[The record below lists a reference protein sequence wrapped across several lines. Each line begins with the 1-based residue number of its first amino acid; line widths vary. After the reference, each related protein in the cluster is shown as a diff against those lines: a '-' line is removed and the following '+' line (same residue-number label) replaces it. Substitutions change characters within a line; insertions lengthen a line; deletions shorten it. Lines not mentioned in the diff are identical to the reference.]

1 MADFKIKSASGTGN
15 KTLIQGQDQSDSN
28 YAIQIGDGGASTLH
42 NATITA
48 GTFPTG
54 MLVQAVC
61 NPTIVSNTTTHTSEA
76 VAASVTGQITITSGN
91 GVLIY
96 VQANLYIDRSNNDM
110 GFLAQLKEGT
120 ATSGALISECR
131 SRDTNTAGNWH
142 EPFSLIGFDSSP
154 ADTTPDYCLTIQKL
168 NDCTVALS
176 HPTNAAASL
185 KFMLFEIRQ

>member
-1 MADFKIKSASGTGN
+1 MADFEIKPASGVGNKLILKNQNGDAIITTGN
-15 KTLIQGQDQSDSN
+15 S
-28 YAIQIGDGGASTLH
+28 
-42 NATITA
+42 ATDTI
-48 GTFPTG
+48 FPTG

-76 VAASVTGQITITSGN
+76 VAASVTDQITIASGN

-110 GFLAQLKEGT
+110 GFLARLRETT

-131 SRDTNTAGNWH
+131 SRDTNTTGNWH

-154 ADTTPDYCLTIQKL
+154 ASTTPDYCLTIEKL